1 MNKITYHKSYVK
13 TKILSKN
20 KYIICELTGGEAIY
34 NLLKNINL
42 EDTCDFEKFHINLS
56 FLIKFLRIYK
66 NIKITEQLIKK
77 FKKIS
82 ERAKYN
88 LLDLK

>member
-56 FLIKFLRIYK
+56 F
-66 NIKITEQLIKK
+66 
-77 FKKIS
+77 
-82 ERAKYN
+82 
-88 LLDLK
+88 